1 MICLKKFY
9 DQFFD
14 ELNEDELR
22 TIFYAAKQK
31 ATNFL
36 SHPVCGEFPT
46 EDAHIMSLSLGVAL
60 EILQRYENQKGE

>member
-1 MICLKKFY
+1 MKKFY

-31 ATNFL
+31 ATNLL
-36 SHPVCGEFPT
+36 SHPVCGEFPA
-46 EDAHIMSLSLGVAL
+46 EDARIMALGLGVAL
-60 EILQRYENQKGE
+60 EILQRYENQKCE